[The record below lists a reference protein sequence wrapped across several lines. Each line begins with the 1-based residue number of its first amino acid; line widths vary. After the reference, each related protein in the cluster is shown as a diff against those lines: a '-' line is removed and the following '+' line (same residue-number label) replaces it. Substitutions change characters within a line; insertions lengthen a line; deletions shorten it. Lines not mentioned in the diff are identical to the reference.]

1 MSEAMLLLRLADL
14 LAIKVGCDGRDVITV
29 ARSPV
34 PVEVSRWVHVELCKR
49 KRAVIKIIEQEN
61 EGRSRT

>member
-29 ARSPV
+29 ARAPV
-34 PVEVSRWVHVELCKR
+34 PLAVGRWIHVELCKH
-49 KRAVIKIIEQEN
+49 KQAVIQIIEAEN
-61 EGRSRT
+61 KGGGT